1 MRGGGESEEDDLYFE
16 ESEEEEDILNNES
29 EEGNTEGKE
38 TLGTE
43 AEEDEEERTTV
54 IKKKMT
60 VTTENLPF
68 GHICDDIA
76 VDNDTPYI
84 RLYCQNV
91 CGIFDREGIGLDSA
105 FREIK
110 QAGADIFTF
119 NETHGDE
126 SNATA
131 RRALRLSKQRM
142 WRDSNEDCKIIH
154 SSSAATVLHFT
165 KPGGNMVGITGSLV
179 GRIRDTITDP
189 YGRWSGYTL
198 IGRDNKEI
206 MILTAY
212 NVSQYKNA
220 KVGED
225 TLFNQQIAL
234 YKLNNIRE
242 PDPKQIFI
250 NDLKELVMKARRE
263 DKDIILTGD
272 FNELV
277 GDEPNGMAKVLSAG
291 GLTDAHS
298 HQHGEVDITTYTR
311 GTKRLD
317 YVFVTPRLVDHIC

>member
-1 MRGGGESEEDDLYFE
+1 MRGGGESEEEDLYFE

-142 WRDSNEDCKIIH
+142 WRDNNEDYPFVI
-154 SSSAATVLHFT
+154 
-165 KPGGNMVGITGSLV
+165 GGNSTTLHQTG
-179 GRIRDTITDP
+179 R
-189 YGRWSGYTL
+189 
-198 IGRDNKEI
+198 
-206 MILTAY
+206 
-212 NVSQYKNA
+212 
-220 KVGED
+220 
-225 TLFNQQIAL
+225 
-234 YKLNNIRE
+234 
-242 PDPKQIFI
+242 
-250 NDLKELVMKARRE
+250 
-263 DKDIILTGD
+263 
-272 FNELV
+272 
-277 GDEPNGMAKVLSAG
+277 
-291 GLTDAHS
+291 
-298 HQHGEVDITTYTR
+298 QHGRNNRITCRKNTRYNNRSVWEVEWIYTNR
-311 GTKRLD
+311 ERQ
-317 YVFVTPRLVDHIC
+317 